1 MKQEEKSVKDAPI
14 STEGV
19 RQIQL
24 QEMLSPEMKPPWQ
37 KRRYDEELER
47 QIRLLLISSYNP
59 AGVKTTWHCSQ
70 CGFSCELQYSVKQHI
85 ETHITTVV
93 HQCTSPKNTEDKE
106 CSESTH
112 EPEARVEAPSKLC

>member
-1 MKQEEKSVKDAPI
+1 MVVSNWLLNQRGE
-14 STEGV
+14 TESWSS
-19 RQIQL
+19 RNCL
-24 QEMLSPEMKPPWQ
+24 RLPEQ
-37 KRRYDEELER
+37 AGDEELER